1 MMKIQNTKKFD
12 VLLVGFGIVCMI
24 VGLVSLAQ
32 STVPSGGPYYLQ
44 VPVSTWAYLVD
55 RFSNGSYYM
64 VNGTNW
70 KVDYQGTNIT
80 LVEQYALGNMTSGT
94 LYLNQQ
100 QHNSSL
106 TVPANVMV
114 IEDYQG
120 EISYFSVV
128 RVGVLNASESYVQA
142 YNLLVE
148 NGTSFPSTVSSG
160 YLFFR
165 TDYNMLTFYNGTGWT
180 NCTTVADDDSMYLL
194 TSSSTNFL
202 LQNGTRALTAN
213 WNAGAYGIYGLTW
226 LNSTNISTNYVFL
239 GSLTSDPVSPT
250 VGQIWY
256 RSDTEQFKAY
266 NGSVIVLGS
275 GATGPAGTVNGLPF
289 RYTIFQNVT
298 ATYLVNGTTGAID
311 DSSTTENNIFINAIG
326 NSSSGG
332 RIFVKDSL
340 YEGIHVHL
348 ASNIHLVGESWNT
361 ILKLADETDD
371 SVLESTGTPTGIIV
385 ENLAIDGN
393 YAAQSTP
400 DYTTGGI
407 FFSTVSNTTVKNCY
421 IHDVAEHAIRFNNGG
436 SSNLITDNLCADG
449 RFGIL
454 YYGEGVALKPSRSI
468 ISNNFVYNAGGTPG
482 NTGTGIFVREGF
494 NVVIEGNH
502 LEGCVDSGIE
512 VNDGEAIT
520 VTGNSIHNNAKGI
533 IVRECKGVA
542 VTGNTINYTTS
553 GTSHVGIHIWGHSTT
568 LNCTDW
574 TVSGN
579 TITYCN
585 DEGIRI
591 ENACNGSIMGNTVS
605 HGITSTADGMRIEIT
620 GSVNWTL
627 FITVTGN
634 TFLGNPDFGIQINPA
649 ASYFV
654 RGLAIIGNI
663 LSSCNKGIGLSRT
676 ENSTITGNII
686 MNNLDHGIASVA
698 SDFIAFVANV
708 FAGNGATAIDGAGA
722 YCVGI
727 GNIGVADF

>member
-256 RSDTEQFKAY
+256 RSDTEQFKAWK
-266 NGSVIVLGS
+266 SVV
-275 GATGPAGTVNGLPF
+275 
-289 RYTIFQNVT
+289 
-298 ATYLVNGTTGAID
+298 
-311 DSSTTENNIFINAIG
+311 
-326 NSSSGG
+326 
-332 RIFVKDSL
+332 
-340 YEGIHVHL
+340 
-348 ASNIHLVGESWNT
+348 
-361 ILKLADETDD
+361 
-371 SVLESTGTPTGIIV
+371 
-385 ENLAIDGN
+385 
-393 YAAQSTP
+393 
-400 DYTTGGI
+400 
-407 FFSTVSNTTVKNCY
+407 
-421 IHDVAEHAIRFNNGG
+421 
-436 SSNLITDNLCADG
+436 
-449 RFGIL
+449 
-454 YYGEGVALKPSRSI
+454 
-468 ISNNFVYNAGGTPG
+468 
-482 NTGTGIFVREGF
+482 
-494 NVVIEGNH
+494 
-502 LEGCVDSGIE
+502 
-512 VNDGEAIT
+512 
-520 VTGNSIHNNAKGI
+520 
-533 IVRECKGVA
+533 
-542 VTGNTINYTTS
+542 
-553 GTSHVGIHIWGHSTT
+553 
-568 LNCTDW
+568 
-574 TVSGN
+574 
-579 TITYCN
+579 
-585 DEGIRI
+585 
-591 ENACNGSIMGNTVS
+591 
-605 HGITSTADGMRIEIT
+605 
-620 GSVNWTL
+620 
-627 FITVTGN
+627 
-634 TFLGNPDFGIQINPA
+634 
-649 ASYFV
+649 
-654 RGLAIIGNI
+654 
-663 LSSCNKGIGLSRT
+663 
-676 ENSTITGNII
+676 
-686 MNNLDHGIASVA
+686 
-698 SDFIAFVANV
+698 
-708 FAGNGATAIDGAGA
+708 
-722 YCVGI
+722 
-727 GNIGVADF
+727 